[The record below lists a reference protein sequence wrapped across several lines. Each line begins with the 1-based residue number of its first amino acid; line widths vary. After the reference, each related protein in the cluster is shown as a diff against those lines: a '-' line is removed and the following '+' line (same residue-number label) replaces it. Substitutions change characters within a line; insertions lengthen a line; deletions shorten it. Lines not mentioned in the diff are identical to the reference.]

1 MATSHP
7 RTAIVLIA
15 IIAAGCMTVLSI
27 LSAVFNNPVI
37 ALPQA
42 VIAALGAVGIKRGD
56 AWSGY
61 GLALFLCCSTAAAI
75 FAVSRIGSLQNP
87 YLLTGAIVP
96 LVAGA
101 FAFLAGKELASQDSP
116 SKSSSVGWVLASII
130 PVALSVFFSL
140 LKMPTASMEPTIQPG
155 DNIVMRSESASSVK
169 RGDLV
174 VYREPVKQAIF
185 VKRIVGIGG
194 DRVHLDHK
202 ILYLNGRAIDEPY
215 VLHNTKYL
223 DQYRDN
229 FPLGELGI
237 PLSKE
242 MHEQLANQVRD
253 GDFVVPSGTFFLLGD
268 NRDLSLDSRYTGVI
282 PASAILGEAWLV
294 CHGFSC
300 RRPTI

>member
-1 MATSHP
+1 
-7 RTAIVLIA
+7 
-15 IIAAGCMTVLSI
+15 MTVLSL
-27 LSAVFNNPVI
+27 LSAVFNHTII

-42 VIAALGAVGIKRGD
+42 IIAALGAFGLKRGD

-101 FAFLAGKELASQDSP
+101 FAFLAGKELASQDPP
-116 SKSSSVGWVLASII
+116 SIRSSALWVIASLVPIS
-130 PVALSVFFSL
+130 LSLFFSL
-140 LKMPTASMEPTIQPG
+140 LKMPTASMEPTILDG
-155 DNIVMRSESASSVK
+155 DNIVMRSAGGSEVK

-174 VYREPVKQAIF
+174 VYRERGKEVIL
-185 VKRIVGIGG
+185 VKRVVGIGG
-194 DRVHLDHK
+194 DRIHLDHK
-202 ILYLNGRAIDEPY
+202 TLYLNGRAVQERY
-215 VLHNTKYL
+215 VEYNTRYL

-229 FPLGELGI
+229 FPLGEWKI

-242 MHEQLANQVRD
+242 MHEQLATQVRD
-253 GDFVVPSGTFFLLGD
+253 ADFVVPSGTFFVLGD

-282 PASAILGEAWLV
+282 PASAILGQAWLL
-294 CHGFSC
+294 CRGFSC
-300 RRPTI
+300 RKPTISPRRN